1 MKWVILFMLLV
12 KIATLP
18 FSIEKATQRV
28 IGFMGTTCRNHGVGT
43 ESNILKTRSRLVDY
57 GLL

>member
-1 MKWVILFMLLV
+1 MLLV

>member
-28 IGFMGTTCRNHGVGT
+28 IGFMGTTCRNHGV